1 MGQPISITTSRDAK
15 IPIEKEGLWQLKSD
29 KLSPV
34 FAFQNGDSI
43 LFDKES
49 SNFVKR
55 KSRSGKYEPITQ
67 LDMQT
72 ATYFA
77 TPSAKKL
84 IEKHYN
90 VQ

>member
-1 MGQPISITTSRDAK
+1 MAWL
-15 IPIEKEGLWQLKSD
+15 IESEIY
-29 KLSPV
+29 
-34 FAFQNGDSI
+34 SI

-72 ATYFA
+72 ASYFA